1 MRPPATQRRWFHP
14 DPELARR
21 EKRRKEIQEL
31 FLKDQDAAREE
42 EEKLMKEKDE
52 MEKAQEGPAP
62 PPASLMEW
70 KELPSVIGALKTVE
84 LIGTFSRS
92 IFPSACASLLLS
104 THAKEPV
111 QLAAFIGL
119 SFEFQKLRHYSFGA
133 QRGCARRWGCTSCWV
148 GTRTT
153 RCASTHSQQSDRHT
167 DHPCFNFWNFLRNLK
182 AVLLPRGWV

>member
-52 MEKAQEGPAP
+52 MEKAHEGPAP

-70 KELPSVIGALKTVE
+70 KELPSGIGALKTVE

-92 IFPSACASLLLS
+92 IFPLRVLPSCYQRTQKNLCSLPPSLVS
-104 THAKEPV
+104 VSRFK
-111 QLAAFIGL
+111 
-119 SFEFQKLRHYSFGA
+119 S
-133 QRGCARRWGCTSCWV
+133 
-148 GTRTT
+148 
-153 RCASTHSQQSDRHT
+153 
-167 DHPCFNFWNFLRNLK
+167 
-182 AVLLPRGWV
+182 